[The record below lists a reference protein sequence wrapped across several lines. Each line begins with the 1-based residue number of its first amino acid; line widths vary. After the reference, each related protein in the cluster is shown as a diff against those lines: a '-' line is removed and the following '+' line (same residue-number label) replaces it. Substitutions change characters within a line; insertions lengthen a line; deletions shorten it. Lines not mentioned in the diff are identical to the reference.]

1 MAPGRRGRAARRRPL
16 RRGGP
21 QAGETVV
28 VTTDG
33 EQDAERWREA
43 VRPVWR
49 HIALG
54 RRGQARDV
62 TFKILE
68 GMRAAGGTLA
78 RARTVRRAIMGYH
91 LEASHD

>member
-1 MAPGRRGRAARRRPL
+1 MTQAP
-16 RRGGP
+16 
-21 QAGETVV
+21 
-28 VTTDG
+28 
-33 EQDAERWREA
+33 A
-43 VRPVWR
+43 VIWR

-78 RARTVRRAIMGYH
+78 RACTVCCTVERVAPAAAGGGPGG
-91 LEASHD
+91 